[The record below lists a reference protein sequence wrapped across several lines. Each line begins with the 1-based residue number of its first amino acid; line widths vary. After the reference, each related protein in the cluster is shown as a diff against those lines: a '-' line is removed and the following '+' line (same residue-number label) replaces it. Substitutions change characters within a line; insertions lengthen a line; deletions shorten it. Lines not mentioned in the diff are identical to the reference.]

1 MALEEKDIFLNH
13 FWIVETVLVHSI
25 RDEET
30 PIETYDSYQSGMR
43 ARHIKTHHF
52 YHLGM
57 RRATLKLIIPT
68 NRRIRVGTLHLNIP
82 TNHEWGKSH
91 CILSQTTGQPRKVAI
106 AHLGMRQYLFFN
118 VSASTC
124 HRASSASIIKSFWC
138 GTNFLHQRLTSTI
151 CSLLKHFY
159 GKFSMLLYSTV
170 RRDSMDVNS
179 CTVRKPSGK

>member
-1 MALEEKDIFLNH
+1 MHLKVWVGA
-13 FWIVETVLVHSI
+13 
-25 RDEET
+25 
-30 PIETYDSYQSGMR
+30 PDSGPCTCQV
-43 ARHIKTHHF
+43 
-52 YHLGM
+52 
-57 RRATLKLIIPT
+57 
-68 NRRIRVGTLHLNIP
+68 RVGTLHLNIP

-118 VSASTC
+118 VSASMC

-159 GKFSMLLYSTV
+159 RKFSMLLYSTV
-170 RRDSMDVNS
+170 RRDSMDVNGWVLCCVH
-179 CTVRKPSGK
+179 CTISLSLILAARVSLPPPNIGAFKG